1 MCLTKHELR
10 DVEHIL
16 DALLAMNEGQ
26 DVNALETQQIEALA
40 RFGIVYRHQTSR
52 LYKFTTAGGALFESH
67 RLRRKAERRESALQQ
82 KVNKLGGVR

>member
-1 MCLTKHELR
+1 MCLTKHEQR
-10 DVEHIL
+10 QVEATL
-16 DALLAMNEGQ
+16 DALLSLDDGQ

-67 RLRRKAERRESALQQ
+67 RLRRKAERRESELQQ
-82 KVNKLGGVR
+82 KLNKGMTR

>member
-1 MCLTKHELR
+1 MCLTKQEQR
-10 DVEHIL
+10 YVESSL
-16 DALLAMNEGQ
+16 DAMLSLDEGQ

-67 RLRRKAERRESALQQ
+67 RLRRKAERRESELQQ
-82 KVNKLGGVR
+82 KLNRRVTQ